1 MFAEC
6 KDSLYIDDMETN
18 TEGDDKQWLIL
29 GLSSSKLSELNEN
42 LKIETSNY
50 LYSLDLICHIN
61 SKRIKLPKSIF
72 AII

>member
-42 LKIETSNY
+42 PYAHSTEDKFTHS
-50 LYSLDLICHIN
+50 
-61 SKRIKLPKSIF
+61 
-72 AII
+72 